1 MAFKSKIHPV
11 AIRTEATLYRKD
23 GQSIMD
29 NLIPQPTLITPGTG
43 SFHLT
48 PEAVIHIS
56 PGSPQAFRMA
66 TVLADQLRPA
76 SGYPLPVEISSGKTP
91 AGGLSLTISH
101 QDASLGEEGYELQI
115 EPKQLSL
122 RACEPPGL
130 FHGIQTIR
138 QLFPPSME
146 TGTFQAGPWNIDTGL
161 IRDLPHYT
169 WRGAMLDV
177 ARHFFKPDVVIRL
190 IDLLAA
196 YKFNILHLHL
206 TDDQGW
212 RLMINSWPKLAKIG
226 GSTAIH
232 GDPGGYFTQEEY
244 RAIVEHAQACY
255 ITVVPEID
263 LPGHTNAAL
272 ASYPELSPGGKAP
285 PLYTGSEVG
294 FSSLSIS
301 ESITHQFLDDVIR
314 EVAAL
319 TPGPY
324 LHIGG
329 DEAHS
334 TPEADYQKF
343 IESVQKLVLAYGKKL
358 VGWEEIARAELLPE
372 AVVQYWINSDWA
384 LKAGL
389 HGNPVI
395 MSPCTKTYMDIKYNQ
410 ETPFGQTWTGSYTE
424 VQDAYEWDPASFLS
438 DLPAEAVLGLE
449 APLWTEEIATVE
461 DLDFMLFPRLCGY
474 AEIGWTPAQKREWP
488 DYRRRLAAHGPR
500 LTAMGVNYYRS
511 PHISWKDK

>member
-1 MAFKSKIHPV
+1 MY
-11 AIRTEATLYRKD
+11 T
-23 GQSIMD
+23 
-29 NLIPQPTLITPGTG
+29 LIPQPTSITPG
-43 SFHLT
+43 SEIFRLT
-48 PEAVIHIS
+48 PGAVIRVS
-56 PGSPQAFRMA
+56 PGSPQAIRIA
-66 TVLADQLRPA
+66 AALADQLKPA
-76 SGYPLPVEISSGKTP
+76 TGYPLPVQVSSGPAP
-91 AGGLSLTISH
+91 AGCLFLTISQ

-115 EPKQLSL
+115 EPEQMTL
-122 RACEPPGL
+122 RAYELSGL

-138 QLFPPSME
+138 QLFPPSIE
-146 TGTFQAGPWNIDTGL
+146 AGTLQSGPWNIDTGL
-161 IRDLPHYT
+161 IRDVPHYA

-196 YKFNILHLHL
+196 YKFNIFHLHL

-212 RLMINSWPKLAKIG
+212 RLMINSWPNLAKIG
-226 GSTAIH
+226 GSTAIR

-244 RAIVEHAQACY
+244 RAIVEHARACY

-263 LPGHTNAAL
+263 LPGHTHAAL
-272 ASYPELSPGGKAP
+272 ASYPELNPAGKAP
-285 PLYTGSEVG
+285 ALYTGSEVG

-301 ESITHQFLDDVIR
+301 EPITYQFLDDVIR

-334 TPEADYQKF
+334 TPEADYQQF
-343 IESVQKLVLAYGKKL
+343 VERVQKLVLAYGKKP
-358 VGWEEIARAELLPE
+358 VGWEEIARAELMPE
-372 AVVQYWINSDWA
+372 AVVQYWINSEWA

-395 MSPCTKTYMDIKYNQ
+395 MSPCTKTYMDIKYN
-410 ETPFGQTWTGSYTE
+410 EDTPFGQTWTGGYTE
-424 VQDAYEWDPASFLS
+424 VQEAYEWDPSSFLS
-438 DLPAEAVLGLE
+438 DLPPEAVLGLE
-449 APLWTEEIATVE
+449 APLWTEEIATPE

-474 AEIGWTPAQKREWP
+474 AEIGWTPVQKRDWG
-488 DYRRRLAAHGPR
+488 DYRWRLAAHGLR

-511 PHISWKDK
+511 PHISW